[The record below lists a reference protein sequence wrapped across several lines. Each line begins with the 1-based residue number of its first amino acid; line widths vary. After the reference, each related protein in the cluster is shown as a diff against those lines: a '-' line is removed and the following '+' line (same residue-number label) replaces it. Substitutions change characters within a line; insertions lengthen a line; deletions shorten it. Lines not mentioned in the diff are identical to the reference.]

1 MLDFIPENLQTILI
15 VVVLALLFLAV
26 MKNNKRNQSKM
37 RDRKRRSFRADYF
50 ERKNQR
56 DQGNNSSN

>member
-56 DQGNNSSN
+56 SGK